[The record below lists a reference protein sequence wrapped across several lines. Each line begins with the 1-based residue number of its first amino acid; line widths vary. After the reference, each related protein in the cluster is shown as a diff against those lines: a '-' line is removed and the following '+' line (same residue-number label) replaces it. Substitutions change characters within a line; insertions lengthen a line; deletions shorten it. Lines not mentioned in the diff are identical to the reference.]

1 MKKGTLSLEDFDMSE
16 DRFYEFLDGIEVEVS
31 KTDTEYQKLEE
42 EKSRIISSSEAIDR
56 IVNYD
61 EAVELSEGET
71 ALLLKIWELSI
82 KIDEIM
88 MKYMYLAGQRDMI
101 NTLKS
106 IGFNK

>member
-16 DRFYEFLDGIEVEVS
+16 DQFYQFLDGIEVEVS
-31 KTDTEYQKLEE
+31 KTDTEYQKLED
-42 EKSRIISSSEAIDR
+42 EKNRIINSSKAIDR

-61 EAVELSEGET
+61 EAVELSQTET
-71 ALLLKIWELSI
+71 ALLLKVWELSI